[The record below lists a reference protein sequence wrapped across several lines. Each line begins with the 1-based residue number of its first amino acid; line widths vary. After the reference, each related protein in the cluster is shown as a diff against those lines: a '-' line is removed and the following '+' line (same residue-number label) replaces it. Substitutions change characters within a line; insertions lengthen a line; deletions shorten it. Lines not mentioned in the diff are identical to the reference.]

1 MASLPLRFGL
11 VGTGYWA
18 RIAHAPALAST
29 EGIEFAAVWGRDG
42 TAAAELAAGYDA
54 RPYDDIDAFLAEVDG
69 VAFAV
74 PPDVQAPIAMR
85 AARAGKHLLLEKPI
99 ALSEAEADALVEAVE
114 AGHVASVVFFT
125 LRFRTEIR
133 AWLADVTDRGGWA
146 GGVSSWFGSSLLE
159 SSPFNTPWRRD
170 KGALWDLGPHLVSV
184 LWASLGP
191 VTSVTGDA
199 GLADVSYLILHHQD
213 GTTSTVTVSQSGGED
228 AVGFDAYVW
237 GSAGRSAVPAGSD
250 DPVVPLRTALTE
262 LADNARS
269 GRTEHPCDVRFGRE
283 VVGVLADAQRQIDVR
298 ERR

>member
-1 MASLPLRFGL
+1 M
-11 VGTGYWA
+11 
-18 RIAHAPALAST
+18 
-29 EGIEFAAVWGRDG
+29 WGRDG

-184 LWASLGP
+184 SWASLGP

-213 GTTSTVTVSQSGGED
+213 GTTSTVTVSQSGVRTPWASTRTYGD
-228 AVGFDAYVW
+228 PPAGRLCRPGPTIRWSRCGPRSPNSRTTPGPGGRSTRATSD
-237 GSAGRSAVPAGSD
+237 SAGR
-250 DPVVPLRTALTE
+250 
-262 LADNARS
+262 
-269 GRTEHPCDVRFGRE
+269 
-283 VVGVLADAQRQIDVR
+283 
-298 ERR
+298 